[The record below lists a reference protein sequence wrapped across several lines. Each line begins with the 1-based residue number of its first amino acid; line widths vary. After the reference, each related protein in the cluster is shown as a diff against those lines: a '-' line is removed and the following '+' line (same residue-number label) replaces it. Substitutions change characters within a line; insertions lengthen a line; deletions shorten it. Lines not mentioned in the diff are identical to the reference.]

1 MASKFSHEK
10 RKVYQQSLGF
20 VVKLDKIL
28 ESVPRSLPVRDQL
41 DRASI
46 SIPLNIAEGT
56 GKFTARDKC
65 RFYDIAKGSA
75 MECAACLDIFA
86 SKQLADSNIITS
98 LKADLYEIVAM
109 LIGLIRSI
117 SKTREY

>member
-1 MASKFSHEK
+1 MRSKFSHEK
-10 RKVYQQSLGF
+10 LEVYQLSLTF
-20 VVKLDKIL
+20 VVNVEIVL
-28 ESVPRSLPVRDQL
+28 RQLPKTMPLRDQL

-56 GKFTARDKC
+56 GKYTARDKC

-75 MECAACLDIFA
+75 MECAACLDIVKA
-86 SKQLADSNIITS
+86 RNVIDSESATS
-98 LKADLYEIVAM
+98 LKAGLYEIVAM